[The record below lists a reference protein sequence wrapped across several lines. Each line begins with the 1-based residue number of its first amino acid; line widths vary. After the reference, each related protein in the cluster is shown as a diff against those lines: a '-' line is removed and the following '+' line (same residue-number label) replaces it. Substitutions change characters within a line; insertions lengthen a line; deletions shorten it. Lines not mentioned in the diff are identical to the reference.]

1 MEGRGGRGR
10 GRGRGDGGGGGSGW
24 RGRGRGRGWG
34 QPTQPWRPSNPVQQ
48 PSSNPVGQPVQR
60 WVPNPVQ
67 QPQPPTIAPATAAP
81 VGQPVQLWVPNPV
94 QQPQR
99 PTFVPATAATVELPT
114 SSHHDKEAGDKRI
127 PMRRPDKGGTNAVRS
142 VSLRVNHFPVKFK
155 SNRLIMHYD
164 VDIKP
169 EAPPKGRA
177 VKISKATL
185 YMIREKL
192 CVDHPSQF
200 PTSKIA
206 YDGEKNIF
214 SAVELPTG
222 KFKVEIS
229 GGEEMKVCSF
239 IVTINLV
246 KQLELQKLSDYL
258 SGVLSFV
265 PRDILQGMDVV
276 MKENPARHMISS
288 GRSFYQFKDSG
299 KDELGY
305 GIIASRGFQHSLKPT
320 AQGLSLCL
328 DYSVVPFFN
337 PISVLEFL
345 KEHVRGFSLREFK
358 RYRSKVEATLKGL
371 KVRVTHR
378 NTGQKF
384 IIAGLTSQDT
394 QNLSFLAEDPERKVL
409 SKKVMLVD
417 YFYEKYGKDIVHK
430 DIPCLDVGKNN
441 RNNYVPMEFCTLV
454 EGQRYTKE
462 ILDKDAAQGLKREQL
477 PTPVVRE
484 SKICAMVQANDG
496 PCGGGIID
504 SFGIDVNKNMTAL
517 AGRVIGPP
525 ELKLGDPSEG
535 KVNKLTVDKDKCQWN
550 LVGKLVVKG
559 IPVDHWAVVDF
570 TAYEQYNRLNTGQFI
585 SGFIRRCG
593 KLGIQMRNPLFCETA
608 NMYAF
613 REFPV
618 LQELLD
624 KVYKKARC
632 QLQILVCVM
641 ARRDAGYGY
650 LKWFSETRLGMVT
663 QCCLSSPANKAS
675 DQYLANLA
683 LKLNA
688 KLGGSNVEL
697 IERLPRFEGEG
708 HVMFIGA
715 DVNHPGSQNTTSP
728 SIAAVVATVN
738 WPAANRYAA
747 RIRPQ
752 AHRMEKIQNFGA
764 MCLELVET
772 YVQANKVKPEKIVVF
787 RDGVS
792 EGQFDMVLNEEL
804 LDLKRA
810 IQGENYCPTITLI
823 VARKRHLTRLFPK
836 VNDGSF
842 NGNVPPGTVVD
853 TTVVHLSEFDFYL
866 CSHYGTLGT
875 SKPTHYHVLY
885 DEHRFSSDQIQ
896 KLTYNLCFTFARC
909 TKPVS
914 LVPPVYYAD
923 LAAYR
928 GRLYYD
934 AIVAEAG
941 ASAATSSSVA
951 SSSSSS
957 GAWLNER
964 LYRLHGALENM
975 MFFI

>member
-1 MEGRGGRGR
+1 
-10 GRGRGDGGGGGSGW
+10 
-24 RGRGRGRGWG
+24 
-34 QPTQPWRPSNPVQQ
+34 
-48 PSSNPVGQPVQR
+48 
-60 WVPNPVQ
+60 
-67 QPQPPTIAPATAAP
+67 
-81 VGQPVQLWVPNPV
+81 
-94 QQPQR
+94 
-99 PTFVPATAATVELPT
+99 
-114 SSHHDKEAGDKRI
+114 
-127 PMRRPDKGGTNAVRS
+127 MRRPDKGGTNAVRS
-142 VSLRVNHFPVKFK
+142 VSLRANHFPVKFK
-155 SNRLIMHYD
+155 SDRLIMHYD

-169 EAPPKGRA
+169 EAPPKKGRA
-177 VKISKATL
+177 VKISKSTL

-200 PTSKIA
+200 PASKIA

-239 IVTINLV
+239 IVTITLV

-288 GRSFYQFKDSG
+288 GRGFYQFKDSG

-345 KEHVRGFSLREFK
+345 KEHVRDFSLREFK
-358 RYRSKVEATLKGL
+358 RYRSDVEATLKGL
-371 KVRVTHR
+371 KVGVTHR

-384 IIAGLTSQDT
+384 IVAGLTSEDT
-394 QNLSFLAEDPERKVL
+394 RNLSFLPEDPEGNVL
-409 SKKVMLVD
+409 PKKVMLVD
-417 YFYEKYGKDIVHK
+417 YFYEKYGKDIENQ

-441 RNNYVPMEFCTLV
+441 RKNYVPMEFCMLV

-462 ILDKDAAQGLKREQL
+462 ILDKEAAKRLKHEQL

-484 SKICAMVQANDG
+484 SKICEMMQANYG

-504 SFGIDVNKNMTAL
+504 SFGIGVDKNMTEV
-517 AGRVIGPP
+517 AGRVIEPP
-525 ELKLGDPSEG
+525 ELKLGG
-535 KVNKLTVDKDKCQWN
+535 KLNKMTVERDRCQWN
-550 LVGKLVVKG
+550 LVGKMVVKG

-570 TAYEQYNRLNTGQFI
+570 SGQEQYNRQNTNQFI
-585 SGFIRRCG
+585 SRFIRRCE
-593 KLGIQMRNPLFCETA
+593 KLGIQTKDPLFCETA
-608 NMYAF
+608 SMHAF
-613 REFPV
+613 RVFPV
-618 LQELLD
+618 LRELLN

-632 QLQILVCVM
+632 KLQILVCVM
-641 ARRDAGYGY
+641 ARKDAGYGY
-650 LKWFSETRLGMVT
+650 LKWFAETKLGMVT
-663 QCCLSSPANKAS
+663 QCCLSRPANKVS
-675 DQYLANLA
+675 DHHLANLA

-715 DVNHPGSQNTTSP
+715 DVNYPGSQNTTSP

-764 MCLELVET
+764 MCLELVEA

-810 IQGENYCPTITLI
+810 IQGGNYCPTITLI

-836 VNDGSF
+836 VNDRSF

-875 SKPTHYHVLY
+875 SKPTHYHVLH

-896 KLTYNLCFTFARC
+896 KLIYNLCFTFARC

-934 AIVAEAG
+934 AIVAEVG
-941 ASAATSSSVA
+941 ASAATSSS
-951 SSSSSS
+951 SSA
-957 GAWLNER
+957 GAWLNDG

>member
-1 MEGRGGRGR
+1 M
-10 GRGRGDGGGGGSGW
+10 
-24 RGRGRGRGWG
+24 
-34 QPTQPWRPSNPVQQ
+34 
-48 PSSNPVGQPVQR
+48 
-60 WVPNPVQ
+60 
-67 QPQPPTIAPATAAP
+67 
-81 VGQPVQLWVPNPV
+81 L
-94 QQPQR
+94 
-99 PTFVPATAATVELPT
+99 L
-114 SSHHDKEAGDKRI
+114 
-127 PMRRPDKGGTNAVRS
+127 
-142 VSLRVNHFPVKFK
+142 
-155 SNRLIMHYD
+155 
-164 VDIKP
+164 
-169 EAPPKGRA
+169 
-177 VKISKATL
+177 
-185 YMIREKL
+185 
-192 CVDHPSQF
+192 
-200 PTSKIA
+200 
-206 YDGEKNIF
+206 
-214 SAVELPTG
+214 
-222 KFKVEIS
+222 
-229 GGEEMKVCSF
+229 
-239 IVTINLV
+239 
-246 KQLELQKLSDYL
+246 
-258 SGVLSFV
+258 
-265 PRDILQGMDVV
+265 
-276 MKENPARHMISS
+276 
-288 GRSFYQFKDSG
+288 
-299 KDELGY
+299 
-305 GIIASRGFQHSLKPT
+305 
-320 AQGLSLCL
+320 
-328 DYSVVPFFN
+328 
-337 PISVLEFL
+337 ISV
-345 KEHVRGFSLREFK
+345 
-358 RYRSKVEATLKGL
+358 
-371 KVRVTHR
+371 
-378 NTGQKF
+378 
-384 IIAGLTSQDT
+384 
-394 QNLSFLAEDPERKVL
+394 
-409 SKKVMLVD
+409 
-417 YFYEKYGKDIVHK
+417 
-430 DIPCLDVGKNN
+430 
-441 RNNYVPMEFCTLV
+441 TLV
-454 EGQRYTKE
+454 GR
-462 ILDKDAAQGLKREQL
+462 
-477 PTPVVRE
+477 
-484 SKICAMVQANDG
+484 
-496 PCGGGIID
+496 GGIID
-504 SFGIDVNKNMTAL
+504 SFGIGVSKNMTEV
-517 AGRVIGPP
+517 AGRVIEPP
-525 ELKLGDPSEG
+525 ELKLGG
-535 KVNKLTVDKDKCQWN
+535 KLNMITVERDRCQWN
-550 LVGKLVVKG
+550 LVGKMVVKG

-570 TAYEQYNRLNTGQFI
+570 SGHEQYNRQNTNQFI
-585 SGFIRRCG
+585 SRFIRRCE
-593 KLGIQMRNPLFCETA
+593 KLGIQTKNPLFCETA
-608 NMYAF
+608 SMHAF
-613 REFPV
+613 RVFPV
-618 LQELLD
+618 LRELLD

-641 ARRDAGYGY
+641 ARKDAGYGY
-650 LKWFSETRLGMVT
+650 LKWFAETKLGMVT
-663 QCCLSSPANKAS
+663 QCCLSRPTNKVS
-675 DQYLANLA
+675 DHHLANLA

-772 YVQANKVKPEKIVVF
+772 YVQANKVKAEKIVVF

-896 KLTYNLCFTFARC
+896 KLIYNLCFTFARC

-934 AIVAEAG
+934 AIVAEVG

-951 SSSSSS
+951 SPSSSSA
-957 GAWLNER
+957 GAWLNDR